1 MRRDFRKKQ
10 VTSPHSARQDGERV
24 LAAINRG
31 DAIKSWKSRRAAFFN
46 ARSRGN
52 ISRAS
57 LTTVPIR
64 DDEPMRLQANMNIVV
79 HPVIGSDSLWVL
91 VCDNYLIT
99 EGGASSRLHKCP
111 QEIFSVQ
118 QHRVAGECG

>member
-1 MRRDFRKKQ
+1 
-10 VTSPHSARQDGERV
+10 
-24 LAAINRG
+24 
-31 DAIKSWKSRRAAFFN
+31 
-46 ARSRGN
+46 
-52 ISRAS
+52 
-57 LTTVPIR
+57 
-64 DDEPMRLQANMNIVV
+64 MRLQANMNIVV

>member
-1 MRRDFRKKQ
+1 M
-10 VTSPHSARQDGERV
+10 TSPPTARQDREWV
-24 LAAINRG
+24 LAAMDRA
-31 DAIKSWKSRRAAFFN
+31 DALEILKSRRAAFFN

-79 HPVIGSDSLWVL
+79 HPAIGSDRIWVL
-91 VCDNYLIT
+91 VCDNHLIT
-99 EGGASSRLHKCP
+99 DEQGEFAPPQVP
-111 QEIFSVQ
+111 QEIFSV
-118 QHRVAGECG
+118 